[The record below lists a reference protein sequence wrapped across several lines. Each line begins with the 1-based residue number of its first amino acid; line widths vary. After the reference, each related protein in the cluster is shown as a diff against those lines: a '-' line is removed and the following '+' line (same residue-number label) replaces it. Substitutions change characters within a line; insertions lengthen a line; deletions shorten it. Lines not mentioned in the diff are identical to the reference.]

1 MARLYVFFACVVETR
16 HGTSLHVSTWRIK
29 FIIYPIRHIVFDVI
43 HNAVHFWRVAD
54 DVVVETGLPGKIE
67 GVFVGIMGYR
77 SFQTSYDYR

>member
-1 MARLYVFFACVVETR
+1 MVLRCVE
-16 HGTSLHVSTWRIK
+16 
-29 FIIYPIRHIVFDVI
+29 FIILPVSYIVFDI
-43 HNAVHFWRVAD
+43 IGNAVHFWRVAN